1 MAGCCKNKDA
11 GETPALPGG
20 VHTPLATWCTAAL
33 PRKILPEEAIRL
45 MKTDNPG
52 AQFSR
57 PHKAWHD
64 RGYLPHFDEAGTV
77 QFLTFRL
84 VDAVPA
90 ATVTT
95 WKTDL
100 KLSGGEK
107 ADDPRCARLR
117 GLIERFADQGHGAC
131 WLKDGRVAQVVQDA
145 LLHFDGERY
154 RLLAWVIMPNHVH
167 AVIETLPGFPLDGVI
182 HSWKSFTAKRANRL
196 LGRSGAF
203 WMGDYFDRYV
213 RDEAH
218 LWDVRRY
225 MEENPVKAGLV
236 RAAREWPWMGGC
248 LRE

>member
-1 MAGCCKNKDA
+1 MEDAREGPAKGRAGGRSN
-11 GETPALPGG
+11 PP
-20 VHTPLATWCTAAL
+20 
-33 PRKILPEEAIRL
+33 
-45 MKTDNPG
+45 PG
-52 AQFSR
+52 ARASR
-57 PHKAWHD
+57 PHKTWHD

-90 ATVTT
+90 AMVTA
-95 WKTDL
+95 WKTEL
-100 KLSGGEK
+100 KLSGGET

-117 GLIERFADQGHGAC
+117 GRIERFADEGHGAC
-131 WLKDGRVAQVVQDA
+131 WLKDARVGEVVQNA

-196 LGRSGAF
+196 SGRTGAF

-218 LWDVRRY
+218 LWDVMRY

-236 RAAREWPWMGGC
+236 RLAREWPWMAGC
-248 LRE
+248 LQV